1 MKKRKG
7 KEARCSGFI
16 PVIPALRTLRQED
29 CFEFRVS
36 LACIMRPYLKRK
48 YTYTYNSVCLQHLKP
63 SDGTYMGPQKHS
75 SVPSVTKG
83 MQD

>member
-1 MKKRKG
+1 LLYIIYDDKNMKKRKG

-48 YTYTYNSVCLQHLKP
+48 EKGLKWWL
-63 SDGTYMGPQKHS
+63 SR
-75 SVPSVTKG
+75 
-83 MQD
+83 